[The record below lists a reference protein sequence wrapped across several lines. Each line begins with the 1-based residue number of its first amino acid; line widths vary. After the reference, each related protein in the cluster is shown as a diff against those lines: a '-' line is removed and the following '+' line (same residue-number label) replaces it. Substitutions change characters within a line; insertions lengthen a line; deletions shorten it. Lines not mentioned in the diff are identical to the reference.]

1 MNTHYTYLLINFFC
15 VVFPIVLSFDKKVA
29 FYKHWKYLFP
39 SMLIVGAFFVLW
51 DMLFTATGVWSFNEK
66 YVLGFYI
73 FNLPFEEVLFFV
85 TVPYACAFIYEVL
98 NAYIKRDILGCGLG
112 ISILFM
118 ILCFVTCVIYYDRIY
133 TIVNAGICFFL
144 ILYARFIY
152 KIKNMGR
159 FYLSYFVA
167 LLPFLLC
174 NGLITGLPIV
184 FYNDNENMGIRI
196 FTIPV
201 EDVFYCL
208 SLLLGTIL
216 LMDYFRNR
224 KLEE

>member
-1 MNTHYTYLLINFFC
+1 MNSHYNYLLINVLC
-15 VVFPIVLSFDKKVA
+15 VIFPLILSFDKKVA

-39 SMLIVGAFFVLW
+39 SMLIVGTFFVLW

-66 YVLGFYI
+66 YVLGYYI
-73 FNLPFEEVLFFV
+73 FNLPIEEVLFFI

-98 NAYIKRDILGCGLG
+98 NAYIQRNLLGCGLR
-112 ISILFM
+112 ISIVFM
-118 ILCFVTCVIYYDRIY
+118 VLCLVTCVIYYDRIY
-133 TIVNAGICFFL
+133 TIVNAGICFCI

-159 FYLSYFVA
+159 FYLAYLVSLV
-167 LLPFLLC
+167 PFLLV
-174 NGLITGLPIV
+174 NGIITGLPIV
-184 FYNDNENMGIRI
+184 VYNDNENMGIRI
-196 FTIPV
+196 FTIPI
-201 EDVFYCL
+201 EDAFYCL